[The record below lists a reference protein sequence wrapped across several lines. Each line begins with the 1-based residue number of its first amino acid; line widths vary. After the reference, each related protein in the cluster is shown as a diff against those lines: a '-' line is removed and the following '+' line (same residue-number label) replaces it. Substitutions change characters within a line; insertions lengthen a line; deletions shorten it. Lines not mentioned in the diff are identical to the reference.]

1 MAGRGLCRTVP
12 GCPLESDRQSPG
24 AGSLRADI
32 GPHRAT
38 PIKANTELLME
49 RLFLID
55 AYALIFRAYYAFI
68 GRPMRN
74 SEGLNT
80 SAIFG
85 FVKFLRDLIRREEPR
100 MLGVAFDPK
109 GGNFR
114 HEIYPQYKANREAT
128 PEDIIAA
135 VPYIKRVLE
144 AMRIPVIE
152 VPGYEADDVIGTLS
166 MKAAGAGYE
175 VYMVTPDKDYGQL
188 IRPTVR
194 IYKQRKGGDG
204 IEVIGCEQIRE
215 HYGIDDPCRVIDI
228 LALWGDA
235 SDNIP
240 GVPGIGEK
248 SAIKLVCEF
257 GTVENLLENT
267 DKLKGKQRENIE
279 ALREQILLAK
289 RLATIELNVPVEFD
303 PAGLTMEN
311 PDLEMLA
318 DVYRE
323 LGFRSFFNELQGNPF
338 VTAAGVAGTASGA
351 GRGSAG
357 QAAAHASRATNT
369 GRGFAGGV
377 GATGLAG
384 TAGSAGTAGAGV
396 SAGSSGLA
404 GIPGIPGMPGTS
416 GGRGAGMAGSR
427 AAGSA
432 VQDASQGSLF
442 DAFGQVPDAG
452 AAVVS
457 TSVPVP
463 HPGIA
468 SGSYSGNFPAGQRDL
483 FAGPGEVSG
492 VGETVHDPNRDAAN
506 VGAAGDLATSGDGLF
521 GQQYQTIDTVPHT
534 YHTVTEPA
542 ELEALAA
549 RLGACEAFCFDT
561 ETTGFDVFGDRL
573 VGISVAIE
581 PHEAWY
587 IPCDREN
594 TDRVVAALRP
604 VFADEKIAKI
614 GQNIKFDLMVLRSAG
629 IEVWGRLYDTM
640 IIHYLLDPES
650 RHGMDH
656 LSRTFLGYDPVP
668 IEALIGKGAKQKT
681 MDMVPV
687 ATVAA
692 YAAEDADVTLRLYR
706 VLWPLLM
713 QAGLTE
719 LYAKIEEPLIP
730 VLADI
735 EMTGVKIDT
744 AALAAFGQE
753 LTGELAALEER
764 IRETTGDPSLN
775 VNSAKQLGEALFGRM
790 KIDPKP
796 KMTKTKQY
804 RTDEEYLQMLA
815 DRHPVIGMILEYRG
829 LRKLLSTYVD
839 ALPQLVN
846 PLTGRIHTSFNQ
858 AVTATGRLSS
868 TNPNL
873 QNIPIRDD
881 RGREIRKAF
890 IPSSDDRVLLSAD
903 YSQVELRLMAHLSGD
918 RAMIEAFGHGEDI
931 HTATAALLFHA
942 AKEDVTREQ
951 RRRAKTAN
959 FGIIYG
965 ISAFGLAQRLNIP
978 RTEAKEII
986 DGYFQSYPDIRQYME
1001 RVIDQ
1006 ARENGYVE
1014 TLFGRKRM
1022 LPDIRSG
1029 NAVVRGLS
1037 ERNAI
1042 NAPIQGGA
1050 ADIMKLAMIA
1060 VHGELRRKG
1069 LQSKI
1074 ILQVH
1079 DELVLD
1085 VLLCEQEQVREIV
1098 IRCMEGAAELKVKLV
1113 AECGV
1118 GRNWLEAH

>member
-1 MAGRGLCRTVP
+1 MAHCGLCRAVP

-24 AGSLRADI
+24 AGSPRADI

-38 PIKANTELLME
+38 PFKANTELLME

-100 MLGVAFDPK
+100 LLGVAFDPK

-323 LGFRSFFNELQGNPF
+323 LGFRSFLNELQGNPF

-357 QAAAHASRATNT
+357 QVTAPASGITDTGGIAGGAGSVGIAGTVAAA
-369 GRGFAGGV
+369 GGS
-377 GATGLAG
+377 GGAG
-384 TAGSAGTAGAGV
+384 TT
-396 SAGSSGLA
+396 
-404 GIPGIPGMPGTS
+404 GMPGTS
-416 GGRGAGMAGSR
+416 DGRRAGVAGSR
-427 AAGSA
+427 ASGNA

-452 AAVVS
+452 AAF
-457 TSVPVP
+457 
-463 HPGIA
+463 PGA
-468 SGSYSGNFPAGQRDL
+468 GDLTPSGSVSEPYAGNSPAGQRDL

-492 VGETVHDPNRDAAN
+492 VGGTVHDPNRDTAN
-506 VGAAGDLATSGDGLF
+506 AGAAGDRVTSAGGLF

-549 RLGACEAFCFDT
+549 RLAACEAFCFDT

-587 IPCDREN
+587 IPCNREN

-744 AALAAFGQE
+744 AALASFGQE

-804 RTDEEYLQMLA
+804 RTDEEYLQMLS

-1060 VHGELRRKG
+1060 VHGELHRKG

-1085 VLLCEQEQVREIV
+1085 VLLSEQEQVREIV

>member
-1 MAGRGLCRTVP
+1 MAHCGLCRAVP

-24 AGSLRADI
+24 AGSPRADI

-38 PIKANTELLME
+38 PFKANTELLME

-100 MLGVAFDPK
+100 LLGVAFDPK

-323 LGFRSFFNELQGNPF
+323 LGFRSFLNELQGNPF

-357 QAAAHASRATNT
+357 QVAAHASGITDT
-369 GRGFAGGV
+369 GGIAGGAGSV
-377 GATGLAG
+377 GIAG
-384 TAGSAGTAGAGV
+384 TVAAAGGSGGAGTT
-396 SAGSSGLA
+396 
-404 GIPGIPGMPGTS
+404 GMPGAS
-416 GGRGAGMAGSR
+416 DGRRAGVAGSR
-427 AAGSA
+427 ASGNA

-452 AAVVS
+452 AAF
-457 TSVPVP
+457 
-463 HPGIA
+463 PGA
-468 SGSYSGNFPAGQRDL
+468 GDLTPSGSVSEPYAGNSPAGQRDL

-492 VGETVHDPNRDAAN
+492 VGGMVQHDPNRDTAN
-506 VGAAGDLATSGDGLF
+506 AGAAGDRVTSAGGLF

-534 YHTVTEPA
+534 YHTVT
-542 ELEALAA
+542 
-549 RLGACEAFCFDT
+549 
-561 ETTGFDVFGDRL
+561 
-573 VGISVAIE
+573 
-581 PHEAWY
+581 
-587 IPCDREN
+587 
-594 TDRVVAALRP
+594 
-604 VFADEKIAKI
+604 
-614 GQNIKFDLMVLRSAG
+614 
-629 IEVWGRLYDTM
+629 
-640 IIHYLLDPES
+640 
-650 RHGMDH
+650 
-656 LSRTFLGYDPVP
+656 
-668 IEALIGKGAKQKT
+668 
-681 MDMVPV
+681 
-687 ATVAA
+687 
-692 YAAEDADVTLRLYR
+692 
-706 VLWPLLM
+706 
-713 QAGLTE
+713 
-719 LYAKIEEPLIP
+719 
-730 VLADI
+730 
-735 EMTGVKIDT
+735 
-744 AALAAFGQE
+744 
-753 LTGELAALEER
+753 
-764 IRETTGDPSLN
+764 
-775 VNSAKQLGEALFGRM
+775 
-790 KIDPKP
+790 
-796 KMTKTKQY
+796 
-804 RTDEEYLQMLA
+804 
-815 DRHPVIGMILEYRG
+815 
-829 LRKLLSTYVD
+829 
-839 ALPQLVN
+839 
-846 PLTGRIHTSFNQ
+846 
-858 AVTATGRLSS
+858 
-868 TNPNL
+868 
-873 QNIPIRDD
+873 
-881 RGREIRKAF
+881 
-890 IPSSDDRVLLSAD
+890 
-903 YSQVELRLMAHLSGD
+903 
-918 RAMIEAFGHGEDI
+918 
-931 HTATAALLFHA
+931 
-942 AKEDVTREQ
+942 
-951 RRRAKTAN
+951 
-959 FGIIYG
+959 
-965 ISAFGLAQRLNIP
+965 
-978 RTEAKEII
+978 
-986 DGYFQSYPDIRQYME
+986 
-1001 RVIDQ
+1001 
-1006 ARENGYVE
+1006 
-1014 TLFGRKRM
+1014 
-1022 LPDIRSG
+1022 
-1029 NAVVRGLS
+1029 
-1037 ERNAI
+1037 
-1042 NAPIQGGA
+1042 
-1050 ADIMKLAMIA
+1050 
-1060 VHGELRRKG
+1060 
-1069 LQSKI
+1069 
-1074 ILQVH
+1074 
-1079 DELVLD
+1079 
-1085 VLLCEQEQVREIV
+1085 
-1098 IRCMEGAAELKVKLV
+1098 
-1113 AECGV
+1113 
-1118 GRNWLEAH
+1118 

>member
-1 MAGRGLCRTVP
+1 MAHCGLCRAVP

-24 AGSLRADI
+24 AGSPRADI

-38 PIKANTELLME
+38 PFKANTELLME

-100 MLGVAFDPK
+100 LLGVAFDPK

-248 SAIKLVCEF
+248 SAIKRVCEF

-303 PAGLTMEN
+303 PAGLTMVN

-323 LGFRSFFNELQGNPF
+323 LGFRSFLNELQGNPF

-357 QAAAHASRATNT
+357 QVGAHASGITDT
-369 GRGFAGGV
+369 GGIAGG
-377 GATGLAG
+377 AG
-384 TAGSAGTAGAGV
+384 TTEMPGASDGRRAGV
-396 SAGSSGLA
+396 
-404 GIPGIPGMPGTS
+404 
-416 GGRGAGMAGSR
+416 AGSR
-427 AAGSA
+427 ASGNA

-452 AAVVS
+452 AAFPGAGDLTPSDSVS
-457 TSVPVP
+457 GPY
-463 HPGIA
+463 A
-468 SGSYSGNFPAGQRDL
+468 GNSPAGQRDL

-492 VGETVHDPNRDAAN
+492 VGGMVHDPNRDTAN
-506 VGAAGDLATSGDGLF
+506 AGAAGDRVTSAGGLF

-542 ELEALAA
+542 E
-549 RLGACEAFCFDT
+549 
-561 ETTGFDVFGDRL
+561 DRK
-573 VGISVAIE
+573 SV
-581 PHEAWY
+581 
-587 IPCDREN
+587 
-594 TDRVVAALRP
+594 V
-604 VFADEKIAKI
+604 
-614 GQNIKFDLMVLRSAG
+614 
-629 IEVWGRLYDTM
+629 
-640 IIHYLLDPES
+640 
-650 RHGMDH
+650 
-656 LSRTFLGYDPVP
+656 
-668 IEALIGKGAKQKT
+668 
-681 MDMVPV
+681 
-687 ATVAA
+687 
-692 YAAEDADVTLRLYR
+692 
-706 VLWPLLM
+706 
-713 QAGLTE
+713 
-719 LYAKIEEPLIP
+719 
-730 VLADI
+730 
-735 EMTGVKIDT
+735 
-744 AALAAFGQE
+744 
-753 LTGELAALEER
+753 
-764 IRETTGDPSLN
+764 
-775 VNSAKQLGEALFGRM
+775 
-790 KIDPKP
+790 
-796 KMTKTKQY
+796 
-804 RTDEEYLQMLA
+804 
-815 DRHPVIGMILEYRG
+815 
-829 LRKLLSTYVD
+829 
-839 ALPQLVN
+839 
-846 PLTGRIHTSFNQ
+846 
-858 AVTATGRLSS
+858 
-868 TNPNL
+868 
-873 QNIPIRDD
+873 
-881 RGREIRKAF
+881 
-890 IPSSDDRVLLSAD
+890 
-903 YSQVELRLMAHLSGD
+903 
-918 RAMIEAFGHGEDI
+918 
-931 HTATAALLFHA
+931 
-942 AKEDVTREQ
+942 
-951 RRRAKTAN
+951 
-959 FGIIYG
+959 
-965 ISAFGLAQRLNIP
+965 
-978 RTEAKEII
+978 
-986 DGYFQSYPDIRQYME
+986 
-1001 RVIDQ
+1001 
-1006 ARENGYVE
+1006 
-1014 TLFGRKRM
+1014 
-1022 LPDIRSG
+1022 
-1029 NAVVRGLS
+1029 
-1037 ERNAI
+1037 
-1042 NAPIQGGA
+1042 
-1050 ADIMKLAMIA
+1050 
-1060 VHGELRRKG
+1060 
-1069 LQSKI
+1069 
-1074 ILQVH
+1074 
-1079 DELVLD
+1079 
-1085 VLLCEQEQVREIV
+1085 
-1098 IRCMEGAAELKVKLV
+1098 
-1113 AECGV
+1113 
-1118 GRNWLEAH
+1118 

>member
-1 MAGRGLCRTVP
+1 M
-12 GCPLESDRQSPG
+12 D
-24 AGSLRADI
+24 
-32 GPHRAT
+32 
-38 PIKANTELLME
+38 

-55 AYALIFRAYYAFI
+55 AYAQIFRAYYAFI

-85 FVKFLRDLIRREEPR
+85 FVKFLRDLIHREKPPL
-100 MLGVAFDPK
+100 LGVAFDPK

-114 HEIYPQYKANREAT
+114 HEIYPLYKANREST
-128 PEDIIAA
+128 PEDITLA

-144 AMRIPVIE
+144 AMHIPVIE

-166 MKAAGAGYE
+166 MKAAKAGYE
-175 VYMVTPDKDYGQL
+175 VFMVTPDKDYGQL
-188 IRPTVR
+188 VRPTVR
-194 IYKQRKGGDG
+194 IYKQRKGESGVE
-204 IEVIGCEQIRE
+204 IIGCEQIRE
-215 HYGIDDPCRVIDI
+215 HYGIDDPRLVIDI

-257 GTVENLLENT
+257 GPVEHLLENT
-267 DKLKGKQRENIE
+267 DQLKGKQREQIE

-289 RLATIELNVPVEFD
+289 RLATIELNVPIEFD
-303 PAGLTMEN
+303 PMGFSMQD
-311 PDLEMLA
+311 PDLELLR
-318 DVYRE
+318 DLYRE
-323 LGFRSFFNELQGNPF
+323 LGFRSFLNELSYHPSIP
-338 VTAAGVAGTASGA
+338 SG
-351 GRGSAG
+351 R
-357 QAAAHASRATNT
+357 AAHPSTSPAV
-369 GRGFAGGV
+369 V
-377 GATGLAG
+377 GSDG
-384 TAGSAGTAGAGV
+384 
-396 SAGSSGLA
+396 
-404 GIPGIPGMPGTS
+404 
-416 GGRGAGMAGSR
+416 
-427 AAGSA
+427 
-432 VQDASQGSLF
+432 SQGSLF
-442 DAFGQVPDAG
+442 AAFGQGSDGGVDSSGQASS
-452 AAVVS
+452 S
-457 TSVPVP
+457 TPRTGDCSV
-463 HPGIA
+463 
-468 SGSYSGNFPAGQRDL
+468 GQRDL
-483 FAGPGEVSG
+483 FSGLGAIPQGGGVVQENISQPVNGGMDRDRGTPGE
-492 VGETVHDPNRDAAN
+492 E
-506 VGAAGDLATSGDGLF
+506 LF
-521 GQQYQTIDTVPHT
+521 DRQYQTIDTVPHT
-534 YHTVTEPA
+534 YHTVLELA
-542 ELEALAA
+542 DLEALVA
-549 RLGACEAFCFDT
+549 RLASCEVFSFDT
-561 ETTGFDVFGDRL
+561 ETTGLDLFGDRL
-573 VGISVAIE
+573 VGISIAME

-587 IPCDREN
+587 IPCNGEN
-594 TDRVVAALRP
+594 TERVMDRLRP
-604 VFADEKIAKI
+604 VFSNERIAKI
-614 GQNIKFDLMVLRSAG
+614 GQNIKFDLMVLRRAG
-629 IEVWGRLYDTM
+629 IELAGRLYDTM

-668 IEALIGKGAKQKT
+668 IEALIGKGARQKT
-681 MDMVPV
+681 MELVPV
-687 ATVAA
+687 ELVSA
-692 YAAEDADVTLRLYR
+692 YAAEDADITLQLYR
-706 VLWPLLM
+706 TLWPLLM
-713 QAGLTE
+713 QAGLTG
-719 LYAKIEEPLIP
+719 LYMQIEEPLIP
-730 VLADI
+730 VLAEI

-744 AALAAFGQE
+744 EALATFGRE
-753 LTGELAALEER
+753 LTGELTLLEER
-764 IRETTGDPSLN
+764 IREVTNMPSLN
-775 VNSAKQLGEALFGRM
+775 INSARQLGEALFDRL

-829 LRKLLSTYVD
+829 LRKLLSTYVE

-846 PLTGRIHTSFNQ
+846 PLTGRVHTSFNQ

-890 IPSSDDRVLLSAD
+890 IPSSEDRVLLSAD

-918 RAMIEAFGHGEDI
+918 QAMIKAFERGEDI
-931 HTATAALLFHA
+931 HTATAALLFHTD
-942 AKEDVTREQ
+942 KEEVTREQ

-965 ISAFGLAQRLNIP
+965 ISPFGLAQRLHIP
-978 RTEAKEII
+978 RVEAREII
-986 DGYFQSYPDIRQYME
+986 NGYFDSYPGIRRYMD
-1001 RVIDQ
+1001 RVIEE
-1006 ARENGYVE
+1006 AREKGYVE
-1014 TLFGRKRM
+1014 TLFGRRRM

-1060 VHGELRRKG
+1060 LHNQLRSQG

-1085 VLLCEQEQVREIV
+1085 VPYDEREQVREIV
-1098 IRCMEGAAELKVKLV
+1098 VRCMEEASTLSVKLV
-1113 AECGV
+1113 AECGE